1 LITSKVSKRYAKAL
15 LSLGKEDGKYQQY
28 GKELQEFSSFFQ
40 QNAEFAQ
47 AVSNPI
53 FGLEDRKKI
62 LNLVFQEARYSETVK
77 NFLNLLLDK
86 NRVGGIAGIY
96 AFYEKLMDEVAN
108 VARAEVITPRP
119 LPEEARKRL
128 EEVLEGLT
136 SRKIRMETRED
147 EALIGG
153 IVVKIGDLVLDGSI
167 KAQLKGLKESLK
179 RGEYR

>member
-1 LITSKVSKRYAKAL
+1 LSTSRVSKRYAKAL

-40 QNAEFAQ
+40 QNTEFAQ
-47 AVSNPI
+47 AVSNPV
-53 FGLEDRKKI
+53 FDLEDRKRI
-62 LNLVFQEARYSETVK
+62 LNLVFQKAQYSETVK

-86 NRVGGIAGIY
+86 KRLSGIAGIY
-96 AFYEKLMDEVAN
+96 TFYEKLMDEVAN
-108 VARAEVITPRP
+108 VARAEVITPKP
-119 LPEEARKRL
+119 LHEEARKRL
-128 EEVLEGLT
+128 EKVLEGLT

-147 EALIGG
+147 DTLIGG

>member
-1 LITSKVSKRYAKAL
+1 MSTSRVSRRYAKAL
-15 LSLGKEDGKYQQY
+15 LSLGKEDGKYRQY

-40 QNAEFAQ
+40 QNTEFAQ
-47 AVSNPI
+47 AVSNPV
-53 FGLEDRKKI
+53 FDLEDRKRI
-62 LNLVFQEARYSETVK
+62 LNVVFQKAQYSETVK

-86 NRVGGIAGIY
+86 KRLSGIAGIY
-96 AFYEKLMDEVAN
+96 TFYEKLMDEVAN
-108 VARAEVITPRP
+108 VARAEVITPKP
-119 LPEEARKRL
+119 LHEDARKRL
-128 EEVLEGLT
+128 EKVLEGLT

-147 EALIGG
+147 DTLIGG

>member
-15 LSLGKEDGKYQQY
+15 LSLGKEDGKYREY
-28 GKELQEFSSFFQ
+28 GRELKDFLSFFQ
-40 QNAEFAQ
+40 QNAEYAQ
-47 AVSNPI
+47 AVSNPV
-53 FGLEDRKKI
+53 FDMEDRKRI
-62 LNLVFQEARYSETVK
+62 LNLVFEKARYSPTVK

-86 NRVGGIAGIY
+86 NRLGGIAGIY
-96 AFYEKLMDEVAN
+96 VFYEKLMDEVAN
-108 VARAEVITPRP
+108 VARAEVITPRA
-119 LPEEARKRL
+119 LHEDSRKRL
-128 EEVLEGLT
+128 EKVLEGLT

-147 EALIGG
+147 ETLIGG

>member
-15 LSLGKEDGKYQQY
+15 LSLGKEDGGYRQY

-47 AVSNPI
+47 AVTNPVFDI
-53 FGLEDRKKI
+53 EDRKQI
-62 LNLVFQEARYSETVK
+62 LNILFQKTRYSDMMK

-86 NRVGGIAGIY
+86 NRIRGIAGIY

-119 LPEEARKRL
+119 LHEDARIRL
-128 EEVLEGLT
+128 EKVLEGLT
-136 SRKIRMETRED
+136 SRKVRMETRED
-147 EALIGG
+147 DTLIGG

>member
-47 AVSNPI
+47 AISNPV
-53 FGLEDRKKI
+53 FDLEDRKKI
-62 LNLVFQEARYSETVK
+62 LNLIFEKSRYSDTVK

-86 NRVGGIAGIY
+86 KRLAGIAGIY
-96 AFYEKLMDEVAN
+96 AFYENLMDEVAN

-119 LPEEARKRL
+119 LHEDARQRL
-128 EEVLEGLT
+128 EQVLEELT
-136 SRKIRMETRED
+136 SRKVRMETRED
-147 EALIGG
+147 NTLIGG